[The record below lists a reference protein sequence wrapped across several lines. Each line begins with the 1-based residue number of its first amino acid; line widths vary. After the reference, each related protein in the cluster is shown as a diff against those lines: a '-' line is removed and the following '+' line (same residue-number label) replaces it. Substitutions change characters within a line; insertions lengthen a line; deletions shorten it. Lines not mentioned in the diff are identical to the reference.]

1 MNAGTEWR
9 SRAACL
15 DVEPELFFPA
25 AECGPVYDAQ
35 VAAAKAACARCP
47 VTAECLAEALLR
59 MPYGIAGGLTAEER
73 RTRRRPQPARVRVT
87 PAQGRASE
95 HQPAGLVLL
104 AAGRP
109 VRDVARCLGVS
120 ERTAQ
125 RWAALVRATATD
137 PPDHEAEESRGGNR
151 APLQTSPTPNP
162 PAGTR
167 TQEGPEV

>member
-1 MNAGTEWR
+1 MSAGTEWR

-15 DVEPELFFPA
+15 DIDPELFFPA
-25 AECGPVYDAQ
+25 AENGPVYDAQ
-35 VAAAKAACARCP
+35 VAAAKDVCARCP
-47 VTAECLAEALLR
+47 VTAECLAEALER

-73 RTRRRPQPARVRVT
+73 RTRRSQPARVRVA
-87 PAQGRASE
+87 PAQGRPSQ
-95 HQPAGLVLL
+95 HQPVGLVLL

-125 RWAALVRATATD
+125 RWAALVRATATG
-137 PPDHEAEESRGGNR
+137 PPDHRAEGSRGGNR

-162 PAGTR
+162 LAGTR